1 MKYDAANQVISF
13 FTGVLMKLLN
23 LLMWVTQFGLS
34 IIFPTLLFLWLG
46 VWLQETFA
54 LGIWILII
62 MGIIGI
68 LTSVSTTRS
77 CLRSM
82 IKAAQELSDTKEPPI
97 AFNDHN

>member
-1 MKYDAANQVISF
+1 
-13 FTGVLMKLLN
+13 MKLLN

-82 IKAAQELSDTKEPPI
+82 LKAADELSSREKPPVS
-97 AFNDHN
+97 FNDHN